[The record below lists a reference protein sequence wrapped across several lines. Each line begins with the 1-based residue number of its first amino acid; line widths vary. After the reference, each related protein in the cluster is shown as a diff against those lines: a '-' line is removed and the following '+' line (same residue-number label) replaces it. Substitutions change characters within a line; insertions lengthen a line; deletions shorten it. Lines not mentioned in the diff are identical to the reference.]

1 MSCSPDDPYFVPAGP
16 LTVEVIDVDACEMT
30 DTQFKYPCK
39 CKKGFHVHGNGGDP
53 WTNRVEDRTS
63 HCQGIHKGREMRIH
77 ITDSNTI
84 RKLKSKPK

>member
-1 MSCSPDDPYFVPAGP
+1 MSCSPDDPYFMPAGP

-30 DTQFKYPCK
+30 DTTFKYKCN

-53 WTNRVEDRTS
+53 FANRVESRSS
-63 HCQGIHKGREMRIH
+63 HCAEFKGEMRIH
-77 ITDSNTI
+77 ITDNTI